1 MIKLAIIHFP
11 KGIRIDAR
19 YKQLAQ
25 ARALTTSPYLTPATK
40 LPDEYTVSFIDLT
53 LPSEHEQEFLRL
65 VRQHQEAEN
74 GRLMTTQI
82 SLSTPPD
89 EAAEDI
95 AFAHSQAKAL
105 RGLTLMSQYIHSLPA
120 THAEQPKGRNLTN
133 REANIMALLCQG
145 LLDKEIASRLSIS
158 INTVKNHAKHIYAKL
173 DAKNRTEAVSRYL
186 MIQEK

>member
-25 ARALTTSPYLTPATK
+25 ARAIPPSPYLIPATK

-74 GRLMTTQI
+74 GLRSTTQI
-82 SLSTPPD
+82 SLSPPSA
-89 EAAEDI
+89 EAEEDMD
-95 AFAHSQAKAL
+95 FAHSQAKAL

-120 THAEQPKGRNLTN
+120 THAKQHKGPPLTN
-133 REANIMALLCQG
+133 READIMVLLCQG

-158 INTVKNHAKHIYAKL
+158 ISTVKNHTKKIYAKL
-173 DAKNRTEAVSRYL
+173 DVRNRTEAVSLYL
-186 MIQEK
+186 LAQ